1 LSSIRCKEKTIDGM
15 RGCAGV
21 RGRD

>member
-1 LSSIRCKEKTIDGM
+1 LSLICCKEKTIDGM